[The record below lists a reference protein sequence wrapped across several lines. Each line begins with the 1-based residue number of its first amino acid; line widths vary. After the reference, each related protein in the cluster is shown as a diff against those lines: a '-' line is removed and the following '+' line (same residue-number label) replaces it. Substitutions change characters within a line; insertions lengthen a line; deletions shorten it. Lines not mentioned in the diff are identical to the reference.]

1 MDDAIDIPV
10 SSISKLARWNVQCV
24 GPWFIGHWEGQP
36 VEKAEDICLQEDS
49 DSEEELTTKFDKD
62 DVQYLR
68 GLDPKEWKDQ
78 DHYAVLGLSKMRH
91 KATEEDIKK
100 AYRMKVLRH
109 HPDKRKAL
117 GEEIRPDDDYFTC
130 ITKAWEILGNPRS
143 RRSFDSVDPE
153 FDDGVPSN
161 NENSKTNFFEI
172 FAPVFELNARWSE
185 KRPVP
190 KLGDLD
196 SSRDAVEEFYAF
208 WYNFESWREYSYLD
222 EEEKEKGQAKE
233 ERRWI
238 EKQNKAARAKLKK
251 EEMSRIRLLVDTAY
265 ALDPRI
271 HKFKQDDKD
280 RKLAAKQA
288 KKDAARARIEE
299 EERRA
304 QAADEEAR
312 RIKAEQEAEE
322 KAKQSALK
330 AERDAQKKAL
340 KVLRTALRKLAKSK
354 DYYAKDKEE
363 TVHHMAS
370 LEKICESFQAQE
382 LDNLI
387 SRLATEGRDAFVAA
401 VNEVERRI
409 EEERQA
415 LMDVSKRG
423 STSGPGR
430 SKGGC
435 APWTPEELQL
445 LIKAVN
451 IFPAGTNQ
459 RWEVVANFINQH
471 HSGGANA
478 RSAKEVLSK
487 AKDLQSSDYTQNIL
501 KVTANKKA
509 YNNFEK
515 DKGNV
520 DIGAAASE
528 RFDIA
533 GLPSAELSSM
543 ALLMVSLFEAPA
555 EQQGVSMA
563 PWTATEQQLLEQA
576 LKTYPSTTPERWEK
590 IAECIPTRSKKDCM
604 RRYKE
609 LVEMVKAKKAA
620 QAAAA
625 TVGQKEKKRS
635 VFFRIVFEDIFQS
648 AHCLMV
654 GGEFGSPCSSR
665 ENAYSVDDK
674 IQPRVSLRLHSRNVR
689 NQMLSIVY

>member
-430 SKGGC
+430 
-435 APWTPEELQL
+435 T
-445 LIKAVN
+445 
-451 IFPAGTNQ
+451 
-459 RWEVVANFINQH
+459 
-471 HSGGANA
+471 
-478 RSAKEVLSK
+478 
-487 AKDLQSSDYTQNIL
+487 
-501 KVTANKKA
+501 
-509 YNNFEK
+509 
-515 DKGNV
+515 
-520 DIGAAASE
+520 
-528 RFDIA
+528 
-533 GLPSAELSSM
+533 
-543 ALLMVSLFEAPA
+543 PA